1 MAQNHTKQLI
11 AIDELR
17 FALNELKA
25 IGTPEERAFD
35 RTACASRLRHLS
47 EYLLTGG
54 TIPNV
59 VEIMRESLALPVQE

>member
-1 MAQNHTKQLI
+1 MAKKHLNQLI
-11 AIDELR
+11 AVDELR

-47 EYLLTGG
+47 EHILSGG
-54 TIPNV
+54 TIPDIPRILQ
-59 VEIMRESLALPVQE
+59 EALTIPVQE